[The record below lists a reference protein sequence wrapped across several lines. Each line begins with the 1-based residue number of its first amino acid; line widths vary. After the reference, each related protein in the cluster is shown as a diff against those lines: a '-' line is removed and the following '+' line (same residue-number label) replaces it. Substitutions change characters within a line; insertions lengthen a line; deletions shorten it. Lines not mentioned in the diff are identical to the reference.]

1 MLIRD
6 GRSGE
11 QRRGSAAASRQR
23 HTTTTPTE
31 EKWNDETQQG
41 DYGSASGCS
50 DERWSGWVRQHQHH
64 DRGTHCESV
73 GLQNG
78 SRLPAVSSSAVAQNS
93 AVIAQAA
100 QGADNQAQLGAA
112 AIQEILTKKLGLN
125 PTLDF
130 NLNHQTP
137 PAEGGDCYV
146 ALGANAVNFE
156 NMPGNIL
163 RSPNGKDVVFVQSD
177 TTTPLAKCL
186 VAGNTALGW

>member
-1 MLIRD
+1 MT
-6 GRSGE
+6 
-11 QRRGSAAASRQR
+11 RRNRAIMGVLAVVLMSVGVVGCGSTS
-23 HTTTTPTE
+23 TTTV
-31 EKWNDETQQG
+31 
-41 DYGSASGCS
+41 
-50 DERWSGWVRQHQHH
+50 VRTVSQ
-64 DRGTHCESV
+64 S
-73 GLQNG
+73 G
-78 SRLPAVSSSAVAQNS
+78 SRTPAGSAVSSSAVAQNS

-146 ALGANAVNFE
+146 ALGAAAVNFE

-186 VAGNTALGW
+186 VAVNTALGW